1 MENEDLIS
9 VIVPIYN
16 VENYLLRCLESLANQ
31 SYSTLEI
38 ILVNDGSTDKSGI
51 IAKQICEQDS
61 RFNLINQPNGGLS
74 NARNTGLKVA
84 TGKYVAF
91 VDSDDWAHKDFI
103 KILHQNIKST
113 QSDFSCCRLSYV
125 RESNFKE
132 VIYGHHYTTNL
143 LIGESIIIDALL
155 VKNIHTPVWA
165 KLYNLKFIKD
175 NNLQFRDGII
185 NEDTLFTSIVS
196 LYAKRV
202 SLVDK
207 YLFYSIERE
216 GSISRS
222 KDIRLFLDM
231 QTALEEVKNHII
243 FENKMTES
251 INQILCARYVKS
263 FLYNFLQSAQRLS
276 LKDFNCIYE
285 RLLKDSKYTDYKIY
299 IKNLPLLYRFIY
311 KLSLH
316 PSLFWTIFRVANK
329 VGIRMH

>member
-155 VKNIHTPVWA
+155 VKNIHTPVW
-165 KLYNLKFIKD
+165 
-175 NNLQFRDGII
+175 G
-185 NEDTLFTSIVS
+185 
-196 LYAKRV
+196 
-202 SLVDK
+202 
-207 YLFYSIERE
+207 
-216 GSISRS
+216 
-222 KDIRLFLDM
+222 
-231 QTALEEVKNHII
+231 
-243 FENKMTES
+243 
-251 INQILCARYVKS
+251 
-263 FLYNFLQSAQRLS
+263 
-276 LKDFNCIYE
+276 
-285 RLLKDSKYTDYKIY
+285 
-299 IKNLPLLYRFIY
+299 
-311 KLSLH
+311 
-316 PSLFWTIFRVANK
+316 
-329 VGIRMH
+329 